1 MSRVFRVCAERSRAI
16 LLDHYFVG
24 LDTVVMVSP
33 LSELELALRQ
43 VMALSRRLAPTRIA
57 TWAIDIA
64 QLNFFDFAAQLFL
77 AEIGKPSL

>member
-16 LLDHYFVG
+16 LLDHYFGG
-24 LDTVVMVSP
+24 LDNCGDGIA

>member
-1 MSRVFRVCAERSRAI
+1 
-16 LLDHYFVG
+16 
-24 LDTVVMVSP
+24 
-33 LSELELALRQ
+33 
-43 VMALSRRLAPTRIA
+43 MALSRRLAPTRIA